1 MSAALS
7 ARICLTTL
15 NRKDTLTLMETT
27 SVYYQ
32 AIKDHYAGCYA
43 ERTGLPYIKHIDDG
57 LRILDHIGTT
67 EAAKAAYC
75 IHPIIQGDGD
85 LAAFMRRL
93 RAGDTLYSQF
103 DADVI
108 ALAVEYRNCANRYL
122 SFHYGRDTRVPRLSP
137 LQEVN
142 DMLIAD
148 KVQNYHDF
156 MAQHYG
162 THKDSDQLYACF
174 HAWFDVLDI
183 NVEDLLP
190 LCDTAV

>member
-1 MSAALS
+1 MHTASS
-7 ARICLTTL
+7 I
-15 NRKDTLTLMETT
+15 
-27 SVYYQ
+27 YYQ
-32 AIKDHYAGCYA
+32 VIKDHYAGCYA
-43 ERTGLPYIKHIDDG
+43 KRTGLPYIKHIDDG
-57 LRILDHIGTT
+57 LRILDHIDAT

-75 IHPIIQGDGD
+75 LHPLTQADED
-85 LAAFMRRL
+85 LTTFLTRL
-93 RAGDTLYSQF
+93 RAGDNPYNQF
-103 DADVI
+103 DAGVI
-108 ALAVEYRNCANRYL
+108 VLAIEYRNCANRYL
-122 SFHYGRDTRVPRLSP
+122 SFHHGRDTRVPRLSP

-162 THKDSDQLYACF
+162 KHERSDQLYAYF
-174 HAWFDVLDI
+174 HAWFDALDI